1 MADIGDISAI
11 LGLLSSSDNTEGQAE
26 ADENKSSGGEG
37 GGIFGDIDA
46 EMIIKLIEVFSR
58 LNESDKNTEL
68 LYALK
73 PHLRQEN
80 RSKVDMAASIMKIM
94 SVISMFGENKLF

>member
-11 LGLLSSSDNTEGQAE
+11 IGLLTSSDNTEGQAE
-26 ADENKSSGGEG
+26 EVENKSGGSEG
-37 GGIFGDIDA
+37 GGIFDGIDA
-46 EMIIKLIEVFSR
+46 EMLIKLIEVFSK

-68 LYALK
+68 LFALK

-80 RSKVDMAASIMKIM
+80 RSKVDMAASLMKM
-94 SVISMFGENKLF
+94 MTVINMLGENKIF

>member
-26 ADENKSSGGEG
+26 TDENKSGGESSG
-37 GGIFGDIDA
+37 FFGDIDA
-46 EMIIKLIEVFSR
+46 EMLIKLIEVFSK

-80 RSKVDMAASIMKIM
+80 RSKVDMAASLMKM
-94 SVISMFGENKLF
+94 MTVISMLGENNMF

>member
-11 LGLLSSSDNTEGQAE
+11 LGLLTSGSKDDDAEKSDKTEENTQ
-26 ADENKSSGGEG
+26 GED
-37 GGIFGDIDA
+37 IFGNIDA
-46 EMIIKLIEVFSR
+46 DMIIKLMEVFSK

-73 PHLRQEN
+73 PHLRSEN
-80 RSKVDMAASIMKIM
+80 RSKVDMAALLMKMLSVLSI
-94 SVISMFGENKLF
+94 FGEKNMFL

>member
-11 LGLLSSSDNTEGQAE
+11 LGLFSSSDNPEGQAE
-26 ADENKSSGGEG
+26 TAENKSGGEG
-37 GGIFGDIDA
+37 GNLFGDIDA
-46 EMIIKLIEVFSR
+46 DMIIKLIEVFSK

-80 RSKVDMAASIMKIM
+80 RSKVDMAASIMKM
-94 SVISMFGENKLF
+94 MTVISMLGENNMF

>member
-11 LGLLSSSDNTEGQAE
+11 LGLLSSSDNTEGKSE
-26 ADENKSSGGEG
+26 AAENKSGDGENP
-37 GGIFGDIDA
+37 GIFGDIDA
-46 EMIIKLIEVFSR
+46 DMLIKLIDVFSR

-80 RSKVDMAASIMKIM
+80 RSKVDMAASLVKMM
-94 SVISMFGENKLF
+94 SVISMLSENNIF